1 MGGGNLVNQQNL
13 VSLMPDAALCAVDRV
28 NRVKYVNSSSRLPQ
42 PKQVQEKMLVIL

>member
-28 NRVKYVNSSSRLPQ
+28 NRVKCNLAAY
-42 PKQVQEKMLVIL
+42 